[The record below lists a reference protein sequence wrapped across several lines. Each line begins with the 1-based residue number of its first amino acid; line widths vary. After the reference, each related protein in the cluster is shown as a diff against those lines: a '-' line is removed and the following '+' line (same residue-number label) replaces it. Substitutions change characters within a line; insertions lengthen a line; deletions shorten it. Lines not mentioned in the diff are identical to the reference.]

1 MDAILIIIYKR
12 NRTIPKTR
20 ISIGLI
26 MQKLTQIQIEKSLE
40 YWKYK
45 APIKNV
51 VELAEYN
58 GEKELIINCTQ
69 LGGFP
74 HYDKYKSARE
84 KKRVLTEW
92 CEFLTENP
100 DAFTSLSFGTRMPQE
115 LFNAVCEQKNLKRLY
130 IKWGVYPDIAAISQ
144 LQKLEYLHIG
154 SGAGVLSIEPL
165 SELKNLV
172 VLSVEN
178 FQKIY
183 DYQALTELKH
193 LEMLSIEG
201 DVLAPRY
208 IHIDTL
214 NFLRDM
220 KQLRSFSLI
229 AARVKSKDYTPI
241 LELENVECLCIEA
254 RKEVKAIYDQVIK
267 LPKLKYGWV
276 VEHPELYH

>member
-1 MDAILIIIYKR
+1 M
-12 NRTIPKTR
+12 
-20 ISIGLI
+20 
-26 MQKLTQIQIEKSLE
+26 TQTQIEKGLE
-40 YWKYK
+40 YWKCEM
-45 APIKNV
+45 PNKNV

-69 LGGFP
+69 LDGFP
-74 HYDKYKSARE
+74 HYDKYKSTRE

-100 DAFTSLSFGTRMPQE
+100 YAFTSLCFGTRMPQE
-115 LFNAVCEQKNLKRLY
+115 LFNAVCAQKNLKRLY
-130 IKWGVYPDIAAISQ
+130 IKWGVYPDISAISK

-193 LEMLSIEG
+193 LEMLSIAG
-201 DVLAPRY
+201 DMLAPRY
-208 IHIDTL
+208 IHINTL
-214 NFLRDM
+214 NFLRNM
-220 KQLRSFSLI
+220 KQLRSFSLTT
-229 AARVKSKDYTPI
+229 ARVKSKDYTPI
-241 LELENVECLCIEA
+241 LELENVEYLSVEA
-254 RKEVKAIYDQVIK
+254 RKEVKAIYDRLIK